1 MIVRYAVLACSALF
15 LVVSAA
21 PAPAQDYW
29 YGYWHHSPR
38 WRAVNDAIYQLNN
51 RIAYLEADPQIDE
64 AYKGRIISRARRD
77 IRRLNATLEPARWEW
92 PSPCCYGR
100 RPIRIP

>member
-1 MIVRYAVLACSALF
+1 MMVRCMVVAFGALF
-15 LVVSAA
+15 LVFSAA

-38 WRAVNDAIYQLNN
+38 WRDVNDAIYQINN

-77 IRRLNATLEPARWEW
+77 IRRLNATLSPARWEW